1 MTDLQWSQLLQVVQG
16 QTVDTLPNWH
26 GIEILDYFSSDH
38 LWLEANRHA
47 IMEFPEMMFL
57 PGFWSEF
64 GMCTE
69 PSAFGARGVFPRN
82 EFPFADRVIRDPA
95 QIDDVVPPNPG
106 TDGLLPFILNRL
118 RLAQPSIEDMGHR
131 IRFSVSRGPLNIA
144 TFLMGTTEFL
154 MLLKTE
160 PEQAHQLLR
169 KITDFLLSWHSLQR
183 ATFASIDGIMLLDDI
198 VGFIGETHFKEFGMP
213 YLRELFA
220 AEVSVKFFHNDA
232 ECARS
237 IRYYSQLG
245 INLYNPG
252 IFNSL
257 AELRTM
263 SDSKLAILGT
273 IPPREVL
280 AQGSP
285 TEVAEAVRRL
295 LQITPDKS
303 RLVLSCAGGMPPG
316 VRTENLQAFVSAARA
331 AGFPSA

>member
-1 MTDLQWSQLLQVVQG
+1 
-16 QTVDTLPNWH
+16 
-26 GIEILDYFSSDH
+26 
-38 LWLEANRHA
+38 
-47 IMEFPEMMFL
+47 
-57 PGFWSEF
+57 
-64 GMCTE
+64 
-69 PSAFGARGVFPRN
+69 
-82 EFPFADRVIRDPA
+82 
-95 QIDDVVPPNPG
+95 
-106 TDGLLPFILNRL
+106 
-118 RLAQPSIEDMGHR
+118 MGHR